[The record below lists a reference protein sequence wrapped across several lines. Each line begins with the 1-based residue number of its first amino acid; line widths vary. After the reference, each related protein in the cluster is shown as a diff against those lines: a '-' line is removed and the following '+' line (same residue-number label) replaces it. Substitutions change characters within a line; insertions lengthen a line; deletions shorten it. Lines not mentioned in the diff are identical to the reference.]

1 MALSLNALNITPI
14 QGFIDLMDNSSV
26 ISGIIDP
33 AFAGTAIVPGQP
45 IQMITTSS
53 GIPKFTALTANT
65 QIADGFAAYST
76 KDGTFIAGKALEV
89 AISGAVMYMTAGG
102 AIAAGANVEIVFTT
116 NKVITSAGTNPIVG
130 TALDAATADLDII
143 RVKIKL
149 PTL

>member
-1 MALSLNALNITPI
+1 MALSLNALNIAPL
-14 QGFIDLMDNSSV
+14 QGLIDLMDNSSV

-45 IQMITTSS
+45 VQLIVGSK

-65 QIADGFAAYST
+65 QIADGFVAYST
-76 KDGTFIAGKALEV
+76 KDGSFVASKALEV
-89 AISGAVMYMTAGG
+89 AISGAVMYMTAGA
-102 AIAAGANVEIVFTT
+102 AIAAGANIEIVYTT
-116 NKVITSAGTNPIVG
+116 NKVITNAGTNPVVG
-130 TALDAATADLDII
+130 TALDAASADGDLI